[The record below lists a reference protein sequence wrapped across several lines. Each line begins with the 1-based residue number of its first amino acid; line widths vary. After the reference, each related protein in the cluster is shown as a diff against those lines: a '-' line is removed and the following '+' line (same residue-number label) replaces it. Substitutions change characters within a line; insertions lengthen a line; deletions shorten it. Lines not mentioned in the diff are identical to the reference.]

1 MIDFP
6 THTNCTQIGN
16 VTRANGTK
24 GEIVIRINPQINID
38 FDSISHMF
46 IEVNQ
51 LLVPFSIQTF
61 SIKKNSLFI
70 HFTDI
75 TSESYAE
82 EFLLHSVFVEN
93 HAVIQQA
100 TTSSNKYIGYSIL
113 DKNIYIGIIKEV
125 LELPM
130 HEVFRVITTDN
141 KEILVPHAENLI
153 IEINADTK
161 HIIMDVPEGLI
172 DVYIS

>member
-1 MIDFP
+1 MIHFP

-16 VTRANGTK
+16 IDRTNGTK
-24 GEIVIRINPQINID
+24 GEIVIHINPQITID

-46 IEVNQ
+46 IEINQ
-51 LLVPFSIQTF
+51 LLVPFSIQTY
-61 SIKKNSLFI
+61 SIKKSSLFI

-93 HAVIQQA
+93 HAIIQQH
-100 TTSSNKYIGYSIL
+100 TISSNKYIGYSVF
-113 DKNIYIGIIKEV
+113 DKNIYIGIIKEI

-130 HEVFRVITTDN
+130 HEVFRVITTNN
-141 KEILVPHAENLI
+141 KEVLVPHAENLI
-153 IEINADTK
+153 IEINTDTK
-161 HIIMDVPEGLI
+161 HIIMDMPEGLV
-172 DVYIS
+172 DVCVS